1 MTGEG
6 KAQVTWT
13 YRNLVGQSNLLKIK
27 ETKERTTKE
36 TENQI
41 SIMLWKFRK
50 EKVSRKREMS
60 LVLIAA
66 EISNKTRI
74 ETWPLTWEDSGLYS
88 LKDFSPMLW
97 ELESN

>member
-1 MTGEG
+1 MTGGG

-27 ETKERTTKE
+27 ETKERTNKE

-74 ETWPLTWEDSGLYS
+74 ETWPLT
-88 LKDFSPMLW
+88 
-97 ELESN
+97 

>member
-1 MTGEG
+1 M
-6 KAQVTWT
+6 
-13 YRNLVGQSNLLKIK
+13 GQSNLLKIK

-74 ETWPLTWEDSGLYS
+74 ET
-88 LKDFSPMLW
+88 
-97 ELESN
+97 